1 MFVQRKSRT
10 LKENTYNKRM
20 RKLRLFD
27 EIIIENSEESKFLT
41 PFEGGD
47 QLADDIKSRYGKTLL
62 PRCRVK
68 MTLHNV
74 VI

>member
-1 MFVQRKSRT
+1 
-10 LKENTYNKRM
+10 M